1 MKKYEAKTVDAAI
14 DLACQ
19 DLMMERESLMYEVV
33 YEKKSLFIKK
43 AEICVFDLSDV
54 VEYAQ
59 SYIKSSIATFGIDV
73 ETKATITDDI
83 IRLSITSEHN
93 SIIIGKNGKT
103 LQAINELT
111 KLAVSAKFK
120 RRFRILLD
128 VGEYKNDKYHKLAH
142 MARRIARDVQ
152 KTKSTATL
160 DPMPADERR
169 VIHNALSR
177 MHNIKTES
185 VGEGKKRQ
193 ITIKYVE

>member
-1 MKKYEAKTVDAAI
+1 MKKFEAKTVDAAI

-19 DLMMERESLMYEVV
+19 DLMIERESLMYEVL
-33 YEKKSLFIKK
+33 YEKKTLFSKK
-43 AEICVFDLSDV
+43 AEINVYDMSDV
-54 VEYAQ
+54 IEYAQ
-59 SYIKSSIATFGIDV
+59 DYLKKLLLTFGLDSTI
-73 ETKATITDDI
+73 KATLDEEI
-83 IRLSITSEHN
+83 IHMSLSCENN

-103 LQAINELT
+103 LQSINELT
-111 KLAVSAKFK
+111 RLAVSARFK
-120 RRFRILLD
+120 KRFRILLD
-128 VGEYKNDKYHKLAH
+128 VGEYKDNKYHKLVH

-152 KTKSTATL
+152 NTKTTATL

-169 VIHNALSR
+169 IIHNALSH

>member
-1 MKKYEAKTVDAAI
+1 MKNYEAKTLDAAI
-14 DLACQ
+14 EMACE

-33 YEKKSLFIKK
+33 YEKKSLFGKK
-43 AEICVFDLSDV
+43 AEICVYDLSDV

-59 SYIKSSIATFGIDV
+59 KYIKESIALFGIEV
-73 ETKATITDDI
+73 ETKATISDDI
-83 IRLSITSEHN
+83 IRISLTSEHN
-93 SIIIGKNGKT
+93 SIIIGKSGKT

-111 KLAVSAKFK
+111 KLAVASRFK

-128 VGEYKNDKYHKLAH
+128 VGEYKNDKYHKLVH
-142 MARRIARDVQ
+142 MAKRIARDVQ
-152 KTKSTATL
+152 KTKATATL
-160 DPMPADERR
+160 DHMPADERR

-185 VGEGKKRQ
+185 IGEGKKRQ